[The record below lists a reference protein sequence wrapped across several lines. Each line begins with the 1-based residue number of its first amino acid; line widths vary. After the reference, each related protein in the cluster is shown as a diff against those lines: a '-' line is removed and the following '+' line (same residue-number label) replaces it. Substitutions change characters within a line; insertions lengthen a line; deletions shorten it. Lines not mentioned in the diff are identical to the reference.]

1 MVGVAQSGPRSGV
14 AGARAPAVRTPG
26 SRSLASRPSST
37 TTASTRATATSARP
51 SSRRWPTR
59 PTRSGATSP
68 ATRGQAPGAAAGNP
82 LRGARQRLSLH
93 RRRRGAGRD
102 HRQSLG
108 RGDRALG
115 APLAGAPSLALQ
127 RPRPPPRLPL
137 RASFRQLSSRIPG
150 CSTARGPA
158 GGGSSKRC
166 ATGSRWAGRT
176 ASRSCPAA
184 GRCPTPRTLP
194 HRGDQPR
201 RRVRPPGALQALQG
215 RAVVRGRPGAAHRD
229 HGRRHKGLLRRP
241 PRQPGALRGP
251 A

>member
-68 ATRGQAPGAAAGNP
+68 ATSGPS
-82 LRGARQRLSLH
+82 ARRSGGESASRRSTTASLH

-137 RASFRQLSSRIPG
+137 RARRSPAQLSDTRVFDRP
-150 CSTARGPA
+150 R
-158 GGGSSKRC
+158 
-166 ATGSRWAGRT
+166 AGRRWFEQT
-176 ASRSCPAA
+176 LRDRLALGRADRVAVVSGRRALPNTPDAS
-184 GRCPTPRTLP
+184 TPR
-194 HRGDQPR
+194 
-201 RRVRPPGALQALQG
+201 
-215 RAVVRGRPGAAHRD
+215 
-229 HGRRHKGLLRRP
+229 
-241 PRQPGALRGP
+241 
-251 A
+251 